1 MLDLHVSQDGG
12 CADILRTEQLLMFVV
27 IGALAPRHTKGRESY
42 ECVILKETIE
52 LNERV
57 VVIGAHGTRKCP
69 FPAFGYILF
78 ELIVQRKS

>member
-12 CADILRTEQLLMFVV
+12 CADILRKEQLLTFVV

-42 ECVILKETIE
+42 ECVIKETIE
-52 LNERV
+52 LDERV
-57 VVIGAHGTRKCP
+57 VVIGAHGTRKCR